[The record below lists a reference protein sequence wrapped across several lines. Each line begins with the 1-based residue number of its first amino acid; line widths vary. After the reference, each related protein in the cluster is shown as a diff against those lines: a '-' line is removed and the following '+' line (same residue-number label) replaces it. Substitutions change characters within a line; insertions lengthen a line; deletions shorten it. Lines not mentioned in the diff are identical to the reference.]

1 MKFRPIIALL
11 YCIATI
17 PLFGSQV
24 HAQEVNAAL
33 AEFTPDAFDGY
44 PRKGT
49 FLATFGKTSGTVPA
63 GTAQVIFTMVP
74 EVPWDGRP
82 IITPTGWTLAL
93 NSTPTNIR
101 FTLTED
107 WTNASEQNPEWN
119 IPVTSQKGRS
129 DQSLAVTSQIQQ
141 LDGDWTI
148 SAPLTRVSITVDDV
162 ALPVTLTSFTA
173 SREGA
178 SALLKWT
185 TTEETN
191 SERFQ
196 IEHSLN
202 GLNWN
207 VIGSVRSN
215 GESTVLRQYS
225 FVDTEPAN
233 GENLYRL
240 KMIDKDKTFA
250 YSRIQSVTF
259 EGIPSQNIVFPNP
272 ASERIQLG
280 IKDIGSLKSVRIY
293 DLGGKTMY
301 SANGKGISKTIDIRA
316 FSSGSYVV
324 EILDKS
330 GKFKAVKIAVIQ

>member
-1 MKFRPIIALL
+1 MIL
-11 YCIATI
+11 
-17 PLFGSQV
+17 LFGSRL

-33 AEFTPDAFDGY
+33 AEFTPEAFDGY

-82 IITPTGWTLAL
+82 IITPVGWTLAS

-119 IPVTSQKGRS
+119 IPVTSVRGRS

-148 SAPLTRVSITVDDV
+148 SAPLTRVAITVDDV
-162 ALPVTLTSFTA
+162 ALPVTLTSFA
-173 SREGA
+173 AAREGTT
-178 SALLKWT
+178 ALLKWT

-191 SERFQ
+191 SEKFQ

-207 VIGSVRSN
+207 AVGSVEAN
-215 GESTVLRQYS
+215 GESAVLLHYS
-225 FVDTEPAN
+225 FVHTGPVN

-240 KMIDKDKTFA
+240 KMVDQDKTFA
-250 YSRIQSVTF
+250 YSSIQSVTF
-259 EGIPSQNIVFPNP
+259 DGIQGQNIVFPNP
-272 ASERIQLG
+272 ASERIHLG
-280 IKDIGSLKSVRIY
+280 VKDIRSLTYVRIY
-293 DLGGKTMY
+293 DLSGKAVY
-301 SANGKGISKTIDIRA
+301 SANGKGISKTIDISA
-316 FSSGSYVV
+316 FGSGSYVV
-324 EILDKS
+324 EILDQS
-330 GKFKAVKIAVIQ
+330 GKVKALKIAVIQ